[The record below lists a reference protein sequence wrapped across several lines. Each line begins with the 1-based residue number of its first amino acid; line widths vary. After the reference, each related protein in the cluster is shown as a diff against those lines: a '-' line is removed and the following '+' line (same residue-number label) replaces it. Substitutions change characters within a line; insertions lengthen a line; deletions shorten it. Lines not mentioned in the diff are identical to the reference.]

1 MFRNRTQ
8 HTVVGTRHAAVT
20 ALALVL
26 VGVLAACSSGGP
38 SASPSAAA
46 GGLKI
51 ENAWARPSMGMDRA
65 GAVYLEIHNE
75 GGEED
80 ALVGASSPAAA
91 TSELHE
97 TSEGA
102 SGMMA
107 MKPVERIPVPA
118 GDHARLEPGG
128 FHIML
133 IGLTTPLEIG
143 STIEVTLR
151 FEKAAP
157 ITVTVPVKAG

>member
-1 MFRNRTQ
+1 MFRDR
-8 HTVVGTRHAAVT
+8 TRHAIVGGRHT
-20 ALALVL
+20 AAAFLAIGLVA
-26 VGVLAACSSGGP
+26 VLAACSSGGP

-75 GGEED
+75 GGGED
-80 ALVGASSPAAA
+80 ALIGASSPAAA
-91 TSELHE
+91 TVELHE

-118 GDHARLEPGG
+118 GDHAKLEPGG

-133 IGLTTPLEIG
+133 IGLKAPLEVG
-143 STIEVTLR
+143 STIEITLR

-157 ITVTVPVKAG
+157 VTVTVPVKAG

>member
-1 MFRNRTQ
+1 MFRTRSQRTA
-8 HTVVGTRHAAVT
+8 VGIRHAGAA
-20 ALALVL
+20 ALAIVL
-26 VGVLAACSSGGP
+26 VALLAACS

-46 GGLKI
+46 GGLEIK
-51 ENAWARPSMGMDRA
+51 EAWARPSMGMDRA

-75 GGEED
+75 GGGED
-80 ALVGASSPAAA
+80 ALIGASSPAAETA
-91 TSELHE
+91 ELHE

-107 MKPVERIPVPA
+107 MKPVSRIPVPA
-118 GDHARLEPGG
+118 GDHAKLEPGG

-133 IGLTTPLEIG
+133 IGLKAPLEVG
-143 STIEVTLR
+143 STIEITLR